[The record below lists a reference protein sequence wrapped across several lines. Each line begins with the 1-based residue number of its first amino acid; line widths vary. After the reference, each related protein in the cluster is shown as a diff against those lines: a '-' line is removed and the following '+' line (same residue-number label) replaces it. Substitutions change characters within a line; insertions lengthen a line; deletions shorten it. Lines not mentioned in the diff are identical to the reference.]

1 VVRSTS
7 ALVVLAVVGLLATAS
22 GARAQGNDRSAP
34 TGGRSALMG
43 NTGVALASDGAAP
56 FLNPATIV
64 SIADHSFAF
73 SVNFYSFGYQHF
85 SSWHQP
91 AGVDTAHFGNVAL
104 QGTGESTTSFNA
116 FPSTLCLF
124 FTVAGLVA
132 DEDTESAL
140 WRRGRQKL
148 ALCLGSLE
156 SQQTSQPALSFQG
169 QTGAGTTTQVQSLD
183 RSWSRF
189 FVGPTYSVALSDVVS
204 VGASLHGAYT
214 SDSFVLDGSSA
225 TAAAGGGAIQS
236 ALGMGGR
243 GHSLDFAAILG
254 TTYRVGAVTLGASTE
269 LPALHILGAYEGN
282 LQNQYASATG
292 NTATLAA
299 GNGSFTALPPPRVA
313 VGVGV
318 RSSPWRVEL
327 DASYDFAQAEAITT
341 TASGTTTSVTSAGA
355 TPASFSGT
363 YTIRTHGTVNMGAG
377 AEYFLSPSFSL
388 LGGAS
393 TNLTSLPALS
403 PTETIGNLAQAR
415 TSWVNLSLGFGSYGP
430 GGDIL
435 IGTRLGY
442 GWGQTLAIN
451 PYVLPNDW
459 AVIDTQQFSALLVL
473 AGSTNL
479 RTIGRAM
486 KAVEHVVTEGKPEDA
501 PK

>member
-1 VVRSTS
+1 
-7 ALVVLAVVGLLATAS
+7 LAVVGLLATANA
-22 GARAQGNDRSAP
+22 ARAQGNDRSAP

-56 FLNPATIV
+56 VLNPATIV

-91 AGVDTAHFGNVAL
+91 AGVDAAHFGNLAL
-104 QGTGESTTSFNA
+104 QGTGESTTAFNA

-156 SQQTSQPALSFQG
+156 SQQSSQPALAFQG
-169 QTGAGTTTQVQSLD
+169 PTGAGTTTQVQSLD

-189 FVGPTYSVALSDVVS
+189 FVGPTYGVALSDAFS

-225 TAAAGGGAIQS
+225 TSAVGGGAIQS
-236 ALGMGGR
+236 ALGTGGR

-254 TTYRVGAVTLGASTE
+254 GTYRTGAVTVGASAE
-269 LPALHILGAYEGN
+269 VPALHILGAYEGN
-282 LQNQYASATG
+282 LQNQYVSATT

-299 GNGSFTALPPPRVA
+299 GNGTFSAPPPPRVA
-313 VGVGV
+313 LGLGVTGAHV
-318 RSSPWRVEL
+318 RLEL
-327 DASYDFAQAEAITT
+327 DESYDFAQSEAITT
-341 TASGTTTSVTSAGA
+341 TAYGTTTTVTTAGA
-355 TPASFSGT
+355 TPGTFSGT
-363 YTIRTHGTVNMGAG
+363 YTIRTHGTWNTAAG
-377 AEYFLSPSFSL
+377 AEYFLSPSFSV

-393 TNLTSLPALS
+393 TNLTALPALS

-415 TSWVNLSLGFGSYGP
+415 TSWVNLSFGIGSYGA
-430 GGDIL
+430 GGNIL
-435 IGTRLGY
+435 IGTQLGY
-442 GWGQTLAIN
+442 GWGQALAIN
-451 PYVLPNDW
+451 PYVLPNEW
-459 AVIDTQQFSALLVL
+459 AVIDTQQFSAMLIL

-479 RTIGRAM
+479 QTIGRAM
-486 KAVEHVVTEGKPEDA
+486 KAVEHVVTEGKPADA